1 MQQFVPNTYP
11 AGAVN
16 PCVTCPSGFRY
27 LISDGRSIR
36 NAGQVQ
42 LRRRLR
48 NGLSASV
55 QYTLAKA
62 MDNAAAFG
70 GASLEGGVL
79 AQNWLDLEA
88 EYARSSFDRRHEVV
102 TQVEYTTGAGITGG
116 ALLDGWKGRLLK
128 DWTVTGQ
135 LTTGSG
141 TPLTPTFFSPTG
153 RTGIIGGTRPS
164 LTGLSIDDAPDG
176 YYANR
181 NAFTEPAPGEW
192 GNAPRNSITGPSLFS
207 FNAAVARTFRLKD
220 RYTIDWRIDAT
231 NVLNRLTYTSVVTQI
246 NSPQF
251 GLATR
256 TNDVRKLRSS
266 IRVGF

>member
-27 LISDGRSIR
+27 LTSGGRSIR

-48 NGLSASV
+48 NGLTASV

-79 AQNWLDLEA
+79 AQNWLDLDA

-102 TQVEYTTGAGITGG
+102 AQVEYTTGAGITGG

-128 DWTVTGQ
+128 DWSITGQ

-141 TPLTPTFFSPTG
+141 TPLTPIFFSPTG

-164 LTGLSIDDAPDG
+164 LTGAPIDQAPAG
-176 YYANR
+176 SYANPD
-181 NAFTEPAPGEW
+181 AFTAPAPGEW
-192 GNAPRNSITGPSLFS
+192 GTAARNSITGPALYS
-207 FNAAVARTFRLKD
+207 FNAAIARTFRLKD
-220 RYTIDWRIDAT
+220 RYTIDWRIDAM
-231 NVLNRLTYTSVVTQI
+231 NVLNRVTYTSVNTQI

-251 GLATR
+251 GLPSR
-256 TNDVRKLRSS
+256 NNDMRKLRSS

>member
-1 MQQFVPNTYP
+1 
-11 AGAVN
+11 
-16 PCVTCPSGFRY
+16 
-27 LISDGRSIR
+27 
-36 NAGQVQ
+36 
-42 LRRRLR
+42 
-48 NGLSASV
+48 V

-88 EYARSSFDRRHEVV
+88 EYARSSFDQRHQVV

-128 DWTVTGQ
+128 DWTFTGQ
-135 LTTGSG
+135 MTTGSG
-141 TPLTPTFFSPTG
+141 MPLTPLFFTPTG

-164 LTGLSIDDAPDG
+164 LTGQSIDDAPDG
-176 YYANR
+176 SYANR
-181 NAFTEPAPGEW
+181 EAFVAPAPGEW
-192 GNAPRNSITGPSLFS
+192 GTAARNSITGPGQFS
-207 FNAAVARTFRLKD
+207 FNAAVARTFRVKD
-220 RYTIDWRIDAT
+220 RYTIDWRIDAM
-231 NVLNRLTYTSVVTQI
+231 NVLNRVTYSSIYTQI

-251 GLATR
+251 GLPSR
-256 TNDVRKLRSS
+256 TNDMRRLRSS